1 MKTLL
6 TQPYII
12 YKDKTIDVKEPNLI
26 SNLQNKLIDL
36 ILEMLGLFQDKPE
49 ILTQETNRFT
59 GNTNK
64 LGFYMIYNKKTKRFY
79 LGNSIEFSKRVAYYN
94 RDFRNYFG
102 NKKNKLYNSFIE
114 DIRINNCSETDFYF
128 VPIMSFDKTTTEF
141 SGLRFIEDKSWT
153 FTKTEGALTGWGTRK
168 VNFRVNNKL

>member
-26 SNLQNKLIDL
+26 YNLQNKLIDL

-64 LGFYMIYNKKTKRFY
+64 
-79 LGNSIEFSKRVAYYN
+79 
-94 RDFRNYFG
+94 
-102 NKKNKLYNSFIE
+102 
-114 DIRINNCSETDFYF
+114 
-128 VPIMSFDKTTTEF
+128 
-141 SGLRFIEDKSWT
+141 
-153 FTKTEGALTGWGTRK
+153 
-168 VNFRVNNKL
+168 